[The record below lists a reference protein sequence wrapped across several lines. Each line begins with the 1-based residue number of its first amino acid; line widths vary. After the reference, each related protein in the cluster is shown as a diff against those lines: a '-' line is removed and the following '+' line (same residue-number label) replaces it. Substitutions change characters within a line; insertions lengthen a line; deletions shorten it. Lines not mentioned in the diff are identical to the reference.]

1 MTSNQ
6 DTILEEEIQ
15 NDEPTQ
21 SSFKS
26 RLSNVIRRSKR
37 FIKRESII
45 EKENEPTN
53 LEYSTNV
60 SHSTQK
66 DPGAIGNGRKISQT
80 VFSQEQQILI
90 DGKAIKQVE
99 VIGEKSPEPMDSKK
113 NRKLSRKKSTDNVE
127 LNIACRNLGTADFE
141 GWLMKKAG
149 GHGLRPLTWKRYWC
163 VVKHGNIYCYKTSFD
178 IAADYAIPIKN
189 FSIEDADEKKKVAF
203 RMKPHDEVTKPVIF
217 AGENEAEIK
226 KWVEKL
232 NLVISGIDISENKVD
247 NAIPDYEDR
256 KRVYST
262 SHQKDVK
269 RHGALSFS
277 SETTGMPGGVS
288 TRTSSTSNPRARL
301 SSNSSKP
308 ETCLA
313 VGSMFSSI
321 ADIEV
326 DTPTK
331 DVPLNEI
338 FPQVA
343 VEVNEAEM
351 KKKADLERLNAEIA
365 KLNADMLVLN
375 SNGELKSLSLPSKPP
390 EYKVETKVE
399 SAAEKLIESKES
411 PEESKT
417 ASVNKIIESKESPE
431 EFKAA
436 SVDKMLSSSNFV
448 DEDTINIVIKDEDKH
463 EIHNILTNLVE
474 NEKQLVFEINTDK
487 PLAGEEITNFLP
499 ENAETGEKKTDLLD
513 YAKDKEAN
521 SNLLNN
527 SDFEEITN
535 TIEDSKTEEVKVV
548 MIEENYIDDKNSISD
563 DAKSV
568 EITTVLIEGKKT
580 EESANA
586 LIHYTETEKRTSELS
601 ESGKTEAIVI
611 DMTEDKKVDE
621 LTNVMLEEFQIKEIS
636 SVLDKQVEE
645 LNSVLDKQ
653 VDELNSV
660 LKKQVEELKNLLI
673 EENKEICNSLVGV
686 SSSAIDNE
694 KFSST
699 DLNTSETISSAD
711 MHVSETVVISEQIF
725 PELYDKLNNDM
736 VLPPITDYCE
746 TIKATIE
753 NQNLDLKEK
762 NSSETSNT
770 LQVHLDSSDLFNAT
784 CSEETVE
791 DEKNSNVYQSDDI
804 ANPLLP
810 EACSDMNKLVDE
822 NDNQNIDTQSEVIEY
837 SNRLNESGEESV
849 AVVKVLIEQA
859 LSKSEEFCT
868 SEEVTPVPISLMQN
882 TPDNKHSFFEFVEA
896 ENLPLLDDGNTMDTI
911 HSIAKDVEPKIS
923 KDKRDTDS
931 SSDEDEKDIISN
943 ENKDLAK
950 SYDQDEKPLTSLLSS
965 YENNKRAL
973 SLNLGD
979 DLEIPAFIDTSL
991 SDDIAIQLITSSP
1004 NKSESLGYFTSVET
1018 SS

>member
-15 NDEPTQ
+15 SDEPTQ

-37 FIKRESII
+37 FMKRESMI
-45 EKENEPTN
+45 EKENEATN
-53 LEYSTNV
+53 LEHSANV

-66 DPGAIGNGRKISQT
+66 DPGPIGNGRKISQT

-113 NRKLSRKKSTDNVE
+113 HKKLIRKKSTDNVE

-149 GHGLRPLTWKRYWC
+149 GHGLRPLTWKKYWC

-232 NLVISGIDISENKVD
+232 NLVISGIDISETKD

-262 SHQKDVK
+262 SHPKDVK

-390 EYKVETKVE
+390 EYKVETKIE
-399 SAAEKLIESKES
+399 SAAEKIIESKES
-411 PEESKT
+411 PEDSIG
-417 ASVNKIIESKESPE
+417 KIIESKESPE
-431 EFKAA
+431 EYKAA
-436 SVDKMLSSSNFV
+436 SVNKMLSSSNFV
-448 DEDTINIVIKDEDKH
+448 DEDTVNIVIKDEDKH
-463 EIHNILTNLVE
+463 EIHNILTNLEE
-474 NEKQLVFEINTDK
+474 NEKQLVFENITDK
-487 PLAGEEITNFLP
+487 PLSGEEIKNVLP
-499 ENAETGEKKTDLLD
+499 ENAETGEEKTDLLD
-513 YAKDKEAN
+513 YTKNEEAN
-521 SNLLNN
+521 SNLLKN

-535 TIEDSKTEEVKVV
+535 PIEDSKTEEVKVV

-563 DAKSV
+563 DGKSA

-580 EESANA
+580 EESTNA
-586 LIHYTETEKRTSELS
+586 SIHYTETEKMTSELS
-601 ESGKTEAIVI
+601 EDGKTEAIVI
-611 DMTEDKKVDE
+611 DMTEDKKVEE
-621 LTNVMLEEFQIKEIS
+621 LTNIMLEEFQIKEIS
-636 SVLDKQVEE
+636 SVLEKQVDGLNSDLNKQVE
-645 LNSVLDKQ
+645 
-653 VDELNSV
+653 ELNSV

-673 EENKEICNSLVGV
+673 EENEEICNSLTEGV

-699 DLNTSETISSAD
+699 DLSASETISSVD
-711 MHVSETVVISEQIF
+711 LHVSETVVISEQIF
-725 PELYDKLNNDM
+725 PELHDDKLNSDM
-736 VLPPITDYCE
+736 VLTPTTDYYE
-746 TIKATIE
+746 TIKATVD
-753 NQNLDLKEK
+753 NQNLDLIEK
-762 NSSETSNT
+762 DFSETSNT
-770 LQVHLDSSDLFNAT
+770 LRVHLDSSDLFNAT
-784 CSEETVE
+784 CSVETVE
-791 DEKNSNVYQSDDI
+791 DEKNSNVYRSDDI

-810 EACSDMNKLVDE
+810 EACSNMAKLVDE
-822 NDNQNIDTQSEVIEY
+822 NDNQNTDTQSEVIDY
-837 SNRLNESGEESV
+837 SNRLNESEISGDESV

-859 LSKSEEFCT
+859 LSKSEEFSA
-868 SEEVTPVPISLMQN
+868 SEEVTPITISLIPN
-882 TPDNKHSFFEFVEA
+882 TPDNKHSFSEFVEA
-896 ENLPLLDDGNTMDTI
+896 ENLPLQDDGSTMDTI
-911 HSIAKDVEPKIS
+911 HSIAKIVEPKIS
-923 KDKRDTDS
+923 QDEKDS

-943 ENKDLAK
+943 ENKDLTK

-973 SLNLGD
+973 SLNFGD